1 MSNRKQP
8 KAALSPKEKSQL
20 LSTLKDRFEKNMHR
34 HKGITWQQIENK
46 LVAHPEKCWSLSEME
61 RTGGEPDVVGVNS
74 STGEFLFVDC
84 APESPAGRRSLCYDR
99 AALDARK
106 EAKPSGSA
114 MDMAEAMGISLLTE
128 AEYRHLQGLG
138 PVDQKTSS
146 WLLTPE
152 TIRTRGGAI
161 FGDYRYGQ
169 VFIYHNGV
177 QSYYAARG
185 FRGILRV

>member
-1 MSNRKQP
+1 MAKQNTSTTT
-8 KAALSPKEKSQL
+8 LTSQETMQL
-20 LSTLKDRFEKNMHR
+20 LEVLENRFRNHLHR
-34 HKGITWQQIENK
+34 HKNISWAD
-46 LVAHPEKCWSLSEME
+46 VAATLQARPAALRSLSDME
-61 RTGGEPDVVGVNS
+61 RTGGEPDVVGMEKGQV
-74 STGEFLFVDC
+74 LFMDC
-84 APESPAGRRSLCYDR
+84 SPESPAGRRSLCYDR
-99 AALDARK
+99 AAWDARK

-114 MDMAEAMGISLLTE
+114 MEMAEAMGISLLTE
-128 AEYRHLQGLG
+128 AEYRHLQSLG

-152 TIRTRGGAI
+152 PVRKLGGAI

-185 FRGILRV
+185 FRGLLRV

>member
-1 MSNRKQP
+1 MKKQST
-8 KAALSPKEKSQL
+8 ANKSLNAQETEQL
-20 LSTLKDRFEKNMHR
+20 LETLENRFRKNMQR
-34 HKGITWQQIENK
+34 HKGITWTDVDARLRTNS
-46 LVAHPEKCWSLSEME
+46 VAMKSLLEME
-61 RTGGEPDVVGVNS
+61 RSGGEPDVVGMDQ
-74 STGEFLFVDC
+74 GRILFMDC
-84 APESPAGRRSLCYDR
+84 SPESPSGRRSLCYDR

-114 MDMAEAMGISLLTE
+114 MDMADAMGITLLTE
-128 AEYRHLQGLG
+128 AEYRHLQSLG

-152 TIRTRGGAI
+152 PIRKLGGAV

-185 FRGILRV
+185 FRGLLRV